1 MFEEV
6 AKKLREVGSVD
17 LADIFERYGLRGAE
31 PRCPLG
37 VPWPLQKKKKK
48 STSLYKK
55 FNCTPPPQM
64 MYIYPPPIS
73 VQFTP
78 SPSML

>member
-37 VPWPLQKKKKK
+37 VPWPLPKKKK
-48 STSLYKK
+48 
-55 FNCTPPPQM
+55 
-64 MYIYPPPIS
+64 
-73 VQFTP
+73 VHP
-78 SPSML
+78 SHFCSIHS

>member
-37 VPWPLQKKKKK
+37 GPWPLQKKKKK
-48 STSLYKK
+48 V
-55 FNCTPPPQM
+55 Q
-64 MYIYPPPIS
+64 PI
-73 VQFTP
+73 
-78 SPSML
+78 